1 MAIMKREKMISG
13 LAVALFSLVF
23 VGAFFVQGDEEKAP
37 ELRYAIEKNIVSSSH
52 QLDPNAS
59 WLAMEELSNEVSL
72 EDMENAYYYEM
83 IEDKYSDIKDG
94 QIEVAPPSMPITG
107 GPCSQTKHNHSCD
120 C

>member
-1 MAIMKREKMISG
+1 MKREKMISG

-23 VGAFFVQGDEEKAP
+23 VGAFFVQGDEEKTP

-72 EDMENAYYYEM
+72 EEMENAYYYEM
-83 IEDKYSDIKDG
+83 IEDKYSDINDD
-94 QIEVAPPSMPITG
+94 QIEVTPPTKSSTG
-107 GPCSQTKHNHSCD
+107 RLCSQAKQYHSCD